1 MSAEEA
7 CKEEGLGATFE
18 CTAPNAPQQN
28 GRVERRFA
36 TLHGRVRSMLN
47 AARLSEEFRRGLWA
61 ECGRTAC
68 ELDNLDC
75 ENEAG
80 KPRCVQFHGKDHKGF
95 PHLRKFGEIGV
106 VKQGDKIKSELV
118 NRGEACLCLGHAENH
133 SADVARFMKLSTKR
147 VICS

>member
-1 MSAEEA
+1 
-7 CKEEGLGATFE
+7 
-18 CTAPNAPQQN
+18 
-28 GRVERRFA
+28 
-36 TLHGRVRSMLN
+36 MLN
-47 AARLSEEFRRGLWA
+47 AACLSEEFQRGLWA

-80 KPRCVQFHGKDHKGF
+80 KPQCVQFHGKDHKGF

-118 NRGEACLCLGHAENH
+118 NCGEACLCLGHAENH
-133 SADVARFMKLSTKR
+133 SADVACFMKLSTKR
-147 VICS
+147 VICSQDVKWSKKTFQEHQGSEGLMKTVIQTLDHSSNTLLM